1 MNNLKREFQ
10 ENISLLNISEIESD
24 EEKNKENDDILENEK
39 LKKFLID
46 SAKKFNLNYIERI
59 NNNTKEDDKHL
70 SNEMFDNEEND
81 IVNYNDL
88 NFTMIEKVFKIIS
101 SITNK

>member
-46 SAKKFNLNYIERI
+46 SAKKFNLNYIERT

>member
-1 MNNLKREFQ
+1 M
-10 ENISLLNISEIESD
+10 
-24 EEKNKENDDILENEK
+24 
-39 LKKFLID
+39 KKFLID
-46 SAKKFNLNYIERI
+46 SAKKFNLNYIERT